1 MIENIRFEKDYMYYN
16 IVENGNKYI
25 TVTSTQSTSS
35 SSKLRNFTIA
45 QGVNNDVV
53 SESQRK
59 TISHN
64 TVNDT
69 FKTTYQNA
77 NSKTVNV

>member
-1 MIENIRFEKDYMYYN
+1 M
-16 IVENGNKYI
+16 ENGNKYI
-25 TVTSTQSTSS
+25 TVTSTETTGSS
-35 SSKLRNFTIA
+35 QVLRNFTIA
-45 QGVNNDVV
+45 QGVNNTNQV
-53 SESQRK
+53 K

>member
-1 MIENIRFEKDYMYYN
+1 MYYN

-25 TVTSTQSTSS
+25 TVTSTETTGSS
-35 SSKLRNFTIA
+35 QVLRNFTIA
-45 QGVNNDVV
+45 QGVNNGV
-53 SESQRK
+53 SEGERK

>member
-1 MIENIRFEKDYMYYN
+1 MVEHIKFEKDYMYYN

-25 TVTSTQSTSS
+25 TVTSSQTTSS

-45 QGVNNDVV
+45 QGVNNGV
-53 SESQRK
+53 SEGERK

>member
-1 MIENIRFEKDYMYYN
+1 MDYFYYN

-25 TVTSTQSTSS
+25 DITSTQTTSP
-35 SSKLRNFTIA
+35 SKVLRNITIA
-45 QGVNNDVV
+45 QGVNTDGTSSNK
-53 SESQRK
+53 K

-69 FKTTYQNA
+69 FKTTYQA
-77 NSKTVNV
+77 AASTVVNV

>member
-1 MIENIRFEKDYMYYN
+1 MNFN
-16 IVENGNKYI
+16 IVENGNTNI
-25 TVTSTQSTSS
+25 TVTSDQTPSDSS
-35 SSKLRNFTIA
+35 ILRNFTIA
-45 QGVNNDVV
+45 QGVNNATE
-53 SESQRK
+53 ESQRK
-59 TISHN
+59 VIYHN

>member
-1 MIENIRFEKDYMYYN
+1 MYYN

-25 TVTSTQSTSS
+25 TVTCTQTTSIS
-35 SSKLRNFTIA
+35 SPLQNITIA
-45 QGVNNDVV
+45 QGVNNIV
-53 SESQRK
+53 QRK

>member
-1 MIENIRFEKDYMYYN
+1 MVEHIKFEKDYMYYN

-25 TVTSTQSTSS
+25 TVTSSQTTGSS
-35 SSKLRNFTIA
+35 QLLRNFTIA
-45 QGVNNDVV
+45 QGVNNDAVR
-53 SESQRK
+53 ESQRK

-64 TVNDT
+64 GINDT

>member
-1 MIENIRFEKDYMYYN
+1 MNFN
-16 IVENGNKYI
+16 IVENGNTNI
-25 TVTSTQSTSS
+25 TVTSDQTTSERVT
-35 SSKLRNFTIA
+35 LRNFTIA
-45 QGVNNDVV
+45 QGVNNATE
-53 SESQRK
+53 ESQRK
-59 TISHN
+59 VIYHN

>member
-1 MIENIRFEKDYMYYN
+1 M
-16 IVENGNKYI
+16 ENGNKYI
-25 TVTSTQSTSS
+25 TVTSTETTSS
-35 SSKLRNFTIA
+35 SQLLRNFTIA
-45 QGVNNDVV
+45 QGVNNGID
-53 SESQRK
+53 ESQRK